1 MRLVLAIGIR
11 LDQVVPV
18 LLNTDELGIS
28 KSTVMKI
35 KTMLDKTI
43 TGTCKLCSTIG
54 EIKNSHIVPNFI
66 LKMLKDDR
74 KHQYALLPSLL
85 TTESPGKPVQQG
97 MREYLLCE
105 SCEQKFSKWE
115 NRFSIDYK
123 KVLRKEVPFKTE
135 YFKQDWLLRLALSF
149 TWRASMGFLLRTAGV
164 IPDAELA
171 IVRAACAFWSQ
182 FLLDENLQYTGAR
195 PSWWETRYEAVL
207 PSDESGLQEIATQPD
222 GFDSYLARF
231 CDYTIGSSGD
241 NVFLWFKIPF
251 LVMTIAVEPQTPGVK
266 LTDDQFKEILYTRVA
281 VTKRHIDL
289 NTTDIQRQDRTN
301 DIIKR
306 TSQRQRDAFYA
317 TRFGESAIFDKQ
329 RSELKSR

>member
-1 MRLVLAIGIR
+1 MI
-11 LDQVVPV
+11 
-18 LLNTDELGIS
+18 
-28 KSTVMKI
+28 
-35 KTMLDKTI
+35 DKTI
-43 TGTCKLCSTIG
+43 TGTCKLCGTIG

-85 TTESPGKPVQQG
+85 TAESPNKPVQQG

-105 SCEQKFSKWE
+105 TCEQKFSKWE
-115 NRFSIDYK
+115 NRFSIEYK
-123 KVLRKEVPFKTE
+123 QVLSKGIAFKTE

-149 TWRASMGFLLRTAGV
+149 AWRASQGFLLRAVGEM
-164 IPDAELA
+164 PDAKLA

-207 PSDESGLQEIATQPD
+207 TSDESGLQEIATQPD
-222 GFDSYLARF
+222 GLDSYHARF
-231 CDYTIGSSGD
+231 CDYTIGQSGD
-241 NVFLWFKIPF
+241 SIFLWFKIPF

-266 LTDDQFKEILYTRVA
+266 LSSDQFTEILNTRVA
-281 VTKRHIDL
+281 ATKNHIDR
-289 NTTDIQRQDRTN
+289 NTTAKQRQDRTD
-301 DIIKR
+301 DILKR
-306 TSQRQRDAFYA
+306 TSQRKRDAFYA
-317 TRFGESAIFDKQ
+317 TRFGESAILDKQ